1 MFLEGLRVITK
12 VKDNVGSWD
21 RYPRF
26 VTADRVAKGV
36 EFWRKNRYWL
46 DKAYR
51 VFGVAPEYIVGITG

>member
-1 MFLEGLRVITK
+1 MFGRVKSNTK

-36 EFWRKNRYWL
+36 EFWRKNRYSATIRHIGYL
-46 DKAYR
+46 
-51 VFGVAPEYIVGITG
+51 G